1 MCTPSK
7 ISWKTVGKCLRHIHL
22 CEQIV
27 CQTHQK
33 PTPHPQPFSANLLT
47 RRTFIHLQI
56 PSYVFTIGIRA
67 ILSEEMYNQADT
79 VTTVRKL
86 QETFQKNS
94 FFLQKKC
101 SLQFFSPRWFQI
113 YPNYVFSKLGGGD
126 CGCRSSWLCAVSCGI
141 LSQSPRYC
149 DVLSVNLSEYQH
161 LVSEYRRGACILHF
175 PNWIFTKSGHKARN
189 SCCHEGVMASPLHL
203 KRLFHQSLFILGHY

>member
-33 PTPHPQPFSANLLT
+33 PSPHPQPFSANLLT

-67 ILSEEMYNQADT
+67 ILSKEMYNRADT

-86 QETFQKNS
+86 QETFQK
-94 FFLQKKC
+94 KC
-101 SLQFFSPRWFQI
+101 SLQFFSPR
-113 YPNYVFSKLGGGD
+113 
-126 CGCRSSWLCAVSCGI
+126 
-141 LSQSPRYC
+141 
-149 DVLSVNLSEYQH
+149 
-161 LVSEYRRGACILHF
+161 
-175 PNWIFTKSGHKARN
+175 
-189 SCCHEGVMASPLHL
+189 
-203 KRLFHQSLFILGHY
+203 

>member
-67 ILSEEMYNQADT
+67 ILSEEMYNRADT

-86 QETFQKNS
+86 QETFQKKFIFS
-94 FFLQKKC
+94 SKKM
-101 SLQFFSPRWFQI
+101 LAAI
-113 YPNYVFSKLGGGD
+113 LLTKVVPNIPQLCIFEVGWWG
-126 CGCRSSWLCAVSCGI
+126 SWLWKFVTV
-141 LSQSPRYC
+141 R
-149 DVLSVNLSEYQH
+149 SVTWHPITIS
-161 LVSEYRRGACILHF
+161 
-175 PNWIFTKSGHKARN
+175 
-189 SCCHEGVMASPLHL
+189 
-203 KRLFHQSLFILGHY
+203 